1 MNRPRVTQPYTDE
14 QWEKIESLG
23 HAIDADLK
31 KGDVRLTMGG
41 EPTFVSIDDPD
52 GAEWNFTAVSH
63 KKRILSGELIKRL
76 RKKFAPGSLLHYGQ
90 GKWYPGEPLP
100 RWALAAYWRKDGV
113 PIWKDDSLIADESK
127 NYGHGAKEAKEL
139 LHAHRATRRLRS
151 EAIDPPAYE
160 DAFYYTLEGTPV
172 SRRTSRRKNPI

>member
-1 MNRPRVTQPYTDE
+1 MNANASSAFEMRVTRVYESPRVTLPYTDE
-14 QWEKIESLG
+14 QWKTHRSRSATRLTR
-23 HAIDADLK
+23 DLK

-52 GAEWNFTAVSH
+52 GPEWNFTAVSH

-90 GKWYPGEPLP
+90 GKWYPGEQLP
-100 RWALAAYWRKDGV
+100 RYALGCYWRKDGV

-127 NYGHGAKEAKEL
+127 NYGHGAKDAKEL
-139 LHAHRATRRLRS
+139 ASPHRQDYWRGS
-151 EAIDPPAYE
+151 EI
-160 DAFYYTLEGTPV
+160 
-172 SRRTSRRKNPI
+172 S